1 MSTVTAEPVSAA
13 TADGARVRKDALG
26 FPQLLGQSVA
36 VISPTMTA
44 VLIIPLA
51 FTDAGDGTWFAYLFA
66 TIMLLFVVFGLNQFA
81 KRSATT
87 GSMYAYTARGIGPSA
102 GVICGWALVWCYFFI
117 GTAGL
122 HGFALMSDQFLS
134 AIGVHGTVTPYAL
147 VLLSAAL

>member
-26 FPQLLGQSVA
+26 FPQLLAQSVA

-51 FTDAGDGTWFAYLFA
+51 FGDAGQGTWFAYLFA
-66 TIMLLFVVFGLNQFA
+66 TVMLLFVVGGLNQFA

-87 GSMYAYTARGIGPSA
+87 GSMYAYAARGLGPTV
-102 GVICGWALVWCYFFI
+102 GVLCGWSLVWSYFFI
-117 GTAGL
+117 ATAGL
-122 HGFALMSDQFLS
+122 NGFALMSQQFL
-134 AIGVHGTVTPYAL
+134 
-147 VLLSAAL
+147 LSI